1 MEQFPDIPLSKT
13 EQNIIFGYRD
23 DQVLRQ
29 ELNRTFD
36 TFKIL
41 TEEDLRE
48 ASPTIR
54 TEFAN
59 KVAPSTDARIQG
71 FSNLSQANRKEM
83 TDAISGASG
92 LSGELDFKTSAYY
105 SLYRNTE
112 NVFIKAYNEARDA
125 GYSPQKSWEISRD
138 YVKKNLLDKDWV
150 DKKSVEEASTRSEGY
165 EKMMARAFDEVKPED
180 KAYALRLLSAP
191 QQEQKELL
199 VWANGGGKGAIP
211 YYYQVIAAKT
221 GVLPKEL
228 AWKQAA
234 ILGYEGPS
242 PDIDKE
248 ISKLPIPQWLLKG
261 YLRHPTKN
269 KNKRLAIDAP
279 EYVDGEYKPDEY
291 YKIEQVHPYEEE
303 EDID

>member
-1 MEQFPDIPLSKT
+1 FPDIPLSKT

-221 GVLPKEL
+221 G
-228 AWKQAA
+228 
-234 ILGYEGPS
+234 
-242 PDIDKE
+242 
-248 ISKLPIPQWLLKG
+248 
-261 YLRHPTKN
+261 
-269 KNKRLAIDAP
+269 
-279 EYVDGEYKPDEY
+279 
-291 YKIEQVHPYEEE
+291 
-303 EDID
+303 